1 MKEQLLLIV
10 PDAHG
15 RTFWKNGVNNIEEYK
30 RVIFLGDYVD
40 PYPFEGISEE
50 AAIGNFKEIIDLK
63 KANPE
68 KVVLLL
74 GNHDMP
80 YFSDDYLKLANWHSR
95 HSETNHDTI
104 AKLFHDNMSCFKLA
118 YSEDDVLFTHAG
130 CTSGW
135 IETVFPSFDFENE
148 SINDLCNAINQLAAT
163 PEGVKKLYMVT
174 WSRGGFDKTG
184 SCIWADV
191 EETAAEQMD
200 EGIVHPIKT
209 VKQVFGHTLLA
220 FDTDEGIVYGDP
232 IEAGNMK
239 MLDTHK
245 AFELAPK
252 SFTITP
258 CK

>member
-1 MKEQLLLIV
+1 M
-10 PDAHG
+10 
-15 RTFWKNGVNNIEEYK
+15 
-30 RVIFLGDYVD
+30 
-40 PYPFEGISEE
+40 
-50 AAIGNFKEIIDLK
+50 
-63 KANPE
+63 
-68 KVVLLL
+68 
-74 GNHDMP
+74 
-80 YFSDDYLKLANWHSR
+80 
-95 HSETNHDTI
+95 
-104 AKLFHDNMSCFKLA
+104 
-118 YSEDDVLFTHAG
+118 
-130 CTSGW
+130 
-135 IETVFPSFDFENE
+135 
-148 SINDLCNAINQLAAT
+148 CNAINQLAAT